1 MKKVIFVILLLL
13 LTSCS
18 QNSNLDNFE
27 IDFIDVGQGDAA
39 LIMCNGHNMLIDCGD
54 TDHATKLGIY
64 LQQEGKS
71 IDKLDYIFCT
81 HADEDHIGGLDT
93 VFEVCNDDVGEIYCC
108 SAKKNSVSYE
118 KLESVVENHNNKIK
132 TPKIG
137 KTFKL
142 SSDVKIK
149 VLAVDINTTSEN
161 DSSIVLMVTYKNTHK
176 FLLMGDAEME
186 TMLYLC
192 DNYTDDELKCDVM
205 KVAHH
210 GSDNAA
216 TDYPLL
222 FKAMPT
228 YSIISV
234 GANNKY
240 NHPHEIV
247 TNRLKNIGS
256 ITYLTSEKGNVI
268 CVSDGVNIDVS
279 FK

>member
-1 MKKVIFVILLLL
+1 MRKILSLFLLFML
-13 LTSCS
+13 VGCS
-18 QNSNLDNFE
+18 NDAKGDSFE
-27 IDFIDVGQGDAA
+27 IDFINVGQGDAA
-39 LIMCNGHNMLIDCGD
+39 LIMCNGHNMLIDSGD
-54 TDHATKLGIY
+54 TNHATQLGLY
-64 LQQEGKS
+64 LQQEGKEIS
-71 IDKLDYIFCT
+71 KLDYIFCT
-81 HADEDHIGGLDT
+81 HADEDHIGGIETVLDI
-93 VFEVCNDDVGEIYCC
+93 CNSDVGDIYCC
-108 SAKKNSVSYE
+108 SARNNSYAFD
-118 KLESVVENHNNKIK
+118 KLENIVSSYGKKIK

-149 VLAVDINTTSEN
+149 VLAVDINTNSEN
-161 DSSIVLMVTYKNTHK
+161 DSSIVLMITYKDKHK
-176 FLLMGDAEME
+176 FLMMGDAETE

-205 KVAHH
+205 KIAHH

-222 FKAMPT
+222 FKALPT

-240 NHPHEIV
+240 NHPHEVV
-247 TNRLKNIGS
+247 TNRLNIIGS
-256 ITYLTSEKGNVI
+256 TTYLTSEKGNII
-268 CVSDGVNIDVS
+268 CVSDGENITFT